1 MRETILK
8 LDANEG
14 RPLVGAMAVAALL
27 TDETLRRYPDARPLE
42 QAIARR
48 MGVDAAR
55 VLATAGADDA
65 IDRAVRALAGPGG
78 TVVSAE
84 PSFVEYAAAAARS
97 GARFESRPRAPGS
110 PYPVEA
116 VVSALEAERDAGRRA
131 LAVVCSPDNPGGTLT
146 GAAEI
151 EAIAAVGFPVLL
163 DVTYAA
169 FAGEG
174 AASGLAYALPPV
186 PGIVTTASLS
196 KAYGLAGLRVG
207 WACGP
212 EDLIARL
219 REFGPPYSLSS
230 VAVAAGIAALE
241 ADEAALAAFIA
252 EVRRERTAI
261 EVELASLGARTWA
274 GSANFATAFV
284 KDAAALATALADD
297 GILVRTWPGYAD
309 RENLVRITCP
319 GDAEEFRA
327 LVDALRGAKEYL

>member
-1 MRETILK
+1 ML
-8 LDANEG
+8 
-14 RPLVGAMAVAALL
+14 
-27 TDETLRRYPDARPLE
+27 
-42 QAIARR
+42 
-48 MGVDAAR
+48 
-55 VLATAGADDA
+55 
-65 IDRAVRALAGPGG
+65 
-78 TVVSAE
+78 
-84 PSFVEYAAAAARS
+84 FRS
-97 GARFESRPRAPGS
+97 
-110 PYPVEA
+110 

-241 ADEAALAAFIA
+241 ADGAALAAFIA